1 MLDVHRELAALIEM
15 RDAAGARRLMD
26 DHVKMIRAR
35 RVAEHAHDEPT
46 ITAADDKTERR
57 TPWTSCA
64 IRNSSSSRTSGCR
77 NGSPRRRATSR
88 DEGLDY
94 EFREMVQ
101 STDGKVARQGRQG
114 RRLSRSFEKGRKSDV
129 SCACHWTVNVA
140 AAKRP
145 RQALRATSIR
155 WRRAA
160 CSCRRIRRS
169 RRRRIS
175 PACRSRSATSR
186 AATTRPSRRSSSTC
200 RPTRSTCRSTTAC
213 CSAAWSC

>member
-35 RVAEHAHDEPT
+35 RVAEQRPSP
-46 ITAADDKTERR
+46 ITAAEQQNRGR
-57 TPWTSCA
+57 TPWTSCEPEIHHPA
-64 IRNSSSSRTSGCR
+64 ALPAAGMGRRGE
-77 NGSPRRRATSR
+77 GLLHGRRAR
-88 DEGLDY
+88 LRIPGDRAVDRRQG
-94 EFREMVQ
+94 
-101 STDGKVARQGRQG
+101 ARPGRQG
-114 RRLSRSFEKGRKSDV
+114 RRDADLREGPHLRHQLRLPLDRQRRGREG
-129 SCACHWTVNVA
+129 
-140 AAKRP
+140 P
-145 RQALRATSIR
+145 RQALR
-155 WRRAA
+155 RRLFGVAGAA
-160 CSCRRIRRS
+160 SSCRRIRRS

-186 AATTRPSRRSSSTC
+186 AATTRPSRRSSNTC